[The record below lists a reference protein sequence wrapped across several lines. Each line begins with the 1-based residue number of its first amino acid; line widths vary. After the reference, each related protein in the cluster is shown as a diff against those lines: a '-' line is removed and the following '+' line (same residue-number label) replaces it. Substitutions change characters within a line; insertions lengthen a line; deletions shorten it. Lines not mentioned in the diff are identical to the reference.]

1 MFRANRFKWALG
13 IALIA
18 AATAVMGSWVFDRD
32 NDVPNAE
39 FATASTLG
47 IVASPQN
54 FIVERPDQGGSSQVE
69 FTLKNVGKQTVLVE
83 SVSTSCGCS
92 VAQPMADQTIRP
104 GQMQS
109 LFISAEPPL
118 FNTRDVHV
126 SVHLVDAADS
136 SREELIQLQMKLVG
150 KPLPS
155 SRVYNLPPVVELTST
170 SPGDLIRRFQ
180 FNTIEEERSQWI
192 TGLSSTSD
200 QISAEIL
207 SCESVPRATGFQR
220 TYHCRLTARVP
231 ESIHDIVAGGIRLA
245 SGNDIITEVSALR
258 VIARRRVAWEAFP
271 SVLKSPST
279 NAVEA
284 VSQTVT
290 VPAIDVE
297 DVESL
302 SRLEIS
308 DVPDG
313 AVVKWL
319 PSEEPRLRKL
329 AVTLPV
335 ERRDDLV
342 PGESISLLDPHSRNS
357 LMIRLARSN
366 EAGAE

>member
-1 MFRANRFKWALG
+1 MFSANRFKSAAVVVVFAVSAAIVALRMFDRHRNVPVEELEGASALG
-13 IALIA
+13 IL
-18 AATAVMGSWVFDRD
+18 T
-32 NDVPNAE
+32 
-39 FATASTLG
+39 
-47 IVASPQN
+47 SPQSVV
-54 FIVERPDQGGSSQVE
+54 VERQELGGSSQVE

-109 LFISAEPPL
+109 LFISAEPPM

-126 SVHLVDAADS
+126 AVHLVDEADS
-136 SREELIQLQMKLVG
+136 TREEVIQLQMKLVG
-150 KPLPS
+150 KRLPS

-170 SPGDLIRRFQ
+170 SPGDLIRLFQ

-192 TGLSSTSD
+192 TALASTSD

-207 SCESVPRATGFQR
+207 SCETVPRATGFQR
-220 TYHCRLTARVP
+220 TYHCRLTAQVP
-231 ESIHDIVAGGIRLA
+231 ESVNDIVAGGIRLT

-271 SVLKSPST
+271 SVLQFPST
-279 NAVEA
+279 NAVEP
-284 VSQTVT
+284 VSQSVT
-290 VPAIDVE
+290 VQAIDVE

-319 PSEEPRLRKL
+319 PSVEPRLRKL
-329 AVTLPV
+329 TVTFPA

-342 PGESISLLDPHSRNS
+342 SGESISLLDPHSRNS
-357 LMIRLARSN
+357 LKIRLAPPI
-366 EAGAE
+366 EVGAE